1 MPWAGNIAKTDVN
14 GKQLYPR
21 NVYRCCTW
29 SEVGL
34 MLSLE
39 SLRVFQNL
47 FCFCYV
53 TNHSMTGP
61 LGNSEFVSLES
72 RDEVEGNI
80 EILGKQNTLFPS
92 GPVIKVPST
101 IICFQTKTEL
111 FCSGYGYR
119 PHYNAENDHRKR
131 SHSKTLYR
139 VECVLKSLFS
149 SVDRQNNT
157 IWKRW
162 RWHDRA
168 PDHSTVSIQNGGQ
181 TLPCGFSLE
190 RL

>member
-1 MPWAGNIAKTDVN
+1 MN
-14 GKQLYPR
+14 
-21 NVYRCCTW
+21 
-29 SEVGL
+29 
-34 MLSLE
+34 
-39 SLRVFQNL
+39 
-47 FCFCYV
+47 
-53 TNHSMTGP
+53 
-61 LGNSEFVSLES
+61 FVSRES

-92 GPVIKVPST
+92 GPVIKAPFT
-101 IICFQTKTEL
+101 LICFQTKTEL

-119 PHYNAENDHRKR
+119 PHYNAENDPRKR

-139 VECVLKSLFS
+139 VECVLKTLFF
-149 SVDRQNNT
+149 SVDRQNNA

-162 RWHDRA
+162 RHQNRHNPA

-190 RL
+190 RAKTISVAANLFENGAKQLRFRLKTD